1 MSNIKFE
8 KTSDNKLILTYFPV
22 LESMEHFKSRLP
34 SFLRNCFYIN
44 TSILYGDINDDIDEI
59 TGISF
64 CVGDIESNYIKL
76 DSNVF
81 KTEHNFFI
89 SKEISIKS
97 EYFVTHNNISIL
109 KKIDKII
116 EEDVYI
122 GGSNHKAIPFE
133 TFKVLIDN
141 FPNTTELKK
150 YSRQRISTILKEYFP
165 YTEKYEK
172 KFDNHIFKKNQKIE
186 NSSGINKN
194 LKFIEN
200 IKLNLIQFEKL
211 EKDFLEL
218 LDKVSD
224 EKSWQ
229 IYILQLLQ
237 LMFPQYIQVIREVR
251 IKNVD
256 GDKIP
261 DFMLIDFNGYVDLLE
276 IKKPQTRIMR
286 DTPIHR
292 NNYIPTLNFT
302 ETVQQ
307 IEKYIYYLN
316 RWGEEGEKKLN
327 EKYRNDLIEGISI
340 KIINPKGFLILGRNS
355 EFDGNPFKKKD
366 FELVKRQFKNIFEI
380 LTYDDLLSQLR
391 NIIKSLKYSLKN
403 IENKN

>member
-200 IKLNLIQFEKL
+200 IK
-211 EKDFLEL
+211 
-218 LDKVSD
+218 
-224 EKSWQ
+224 
-229 IYILQLLQ
+229 
-237 LMFPQYIQVIREVR
+237 R
-251 IKNVD
+251 
-256 GDKIP
+256 
-261 DFMLIDFNGYVDLLE
+261 
-276 IKKPQTRIMR
+276 
-286 DTPIHR
+286 
-292 NNYIPTLNFT
+292 
-302 ETVQQ
+302 
-307 IEKYIYYLN
+307 
-316 RWGEEGEKKLN
+316 
-327 EKYRNDLIEGISI
+327 
-340 KIINPKGFLILGRNS
+340 
-355 EFDGNPFKKKD
+355 
-366 FELVKRQFKNIFEI
+366 
-380 LTYDDLLSQLR
+380 LR
-391 NIIKSLKYSLKN
+391 K
-403 IENKN
+403 